1 LVLGLGIETKT
12 VADIASK
19 RWFSSFHIPD
29 ITLSFET
36 LQIIFPYALIM
47 ASVGLT
53 EGLLTINLVD
63 DEITGTE
70 ER

>member
-1 LVLGLGIETKT
+1 LKQKQLPSISGG
-12 VADIASK
+12 
-19 RWFSSFHIPD
+19 FPPFHIPD

-53 EGLLTINLVD
+53 EGLLTI
-63 DEITGTE
+63 T
-70 ER
+70 

>member
-1 LVLGLGIETKT
+1 LVLGLGLKQKQLQILLL
-12 VADIASK
+12 SGG
-19 RWFSSFHIPD
+19 FPPFHIPD

-36 LQIIFPYALIM
+36 LKIIFPYALIM